1 MGTLFHVP
9 VLLVNVYAPNYDDP
23 QFMNKLFECLPSV
36 NDNLLIIG
44 GDMNCVIDPKL
55 DRSNPRTQTPSLM
68 SRSLS
73 DFMSKNGCIDPWR
86 FHNPHNKEHSFYS
99 QMHQSFSRIDYYFI
113 DAKLI
118 PNVLTVNY
126 HPIVISDH
134 APLSLDIH
142 FPSQSRYPT
151 SWRFN
156 TLLLSDDKFNE
167 FIEAKIDDFIAI
179 NQNERDP
186 VSSSLLWES
195 LKAYLRGQI
204 ISYSAHLYK
213 SRKVKLQE
221 LSVSIANLDQQL
233 ATCPAPTLLKQRVDL
248 QTEFDLVTTSDAER
262 LLLRSRSSYYEH
274 GDKASRLL
282 AHQLRRQAASR
293 MIPQIKDSLGM
304 LHRDPTTINSVFHL
318 FYSSLYDSEAPPD
331 TTEMNLFLDNL
342 DFPVVNVDVAQKL
355 DLPLTVEEITLAMRS
370 MQNNKTP
377 GLDGFPVEFF
387 KRFQDKLSPLLHAV
401 YIESLQH
408 GTLPPTLR
416 QASISLLLKKDKN
429 PDLCSSYRPLSLIN
443 VDAKILAKA
452 LAHRLENVVPTIVSQ
467 EQTGFVQGAT
477 NVLQHPHTLKHY
489 LH

>member
-9 VLLVNVYAPNYDDP
+9 VLLVNIYAPNFDDP

-55 DRSNPRTQTPSLM
+55 DRSNPRTLTPSLM

-86 FHNPHNKEHSFYS
+86 FHNPHTKEYSFYS
-99 QMHQSFSRIDYYFI
+99 QMHQSFSQIDYYFI

-126 HPIVISDH
+126 HPIVISDR

-156 TLLLSDDKFNE
+156 SLLLSDNKFTK

-186 VSSSLLWES
+186 ISSSLLWEA

-204 ISYSAHLYK
+204 ISYSAHLNK

-221 LSVSIANLDQQL
+221 LSVNIANLDQKR
-233 ATCPAPTLLKQRVDL
+233 ATSPTPTLLKQCVDL
-248 QTEFDLVTTSDAER
+248 QTEFDLVTTSDAE
-262 LLLRSRSSYYEH
+262 
-274 GDKASRLL
+274 
-282 AHQLRRQAASR
+282 
-293 MIPQIKDSLGM
+293 
-304 LHRDPTTINSVFHL
+304 
-318 FYSSLYDSEAPPD
+318 
-331 TTEMNLFLDNL
+331 
-342 DFPVVNVDVAQKL
+342 
-355 DLPLTVEEITLAMRS
+355 
-370 MQNNKTP
+370 
-377 GLDGFPVEFF
+377 
-387 KRFQDKLSPLLHAV
+387 
-401 YIESLQH
+401 
-408 GTLPPTLR
+408 
-416 QASISLLLKKDKN
+416 
-429 PDLCSSYRPLSLIN
+429 
-443 VDAKILAKA
+443 
-452 LAHRLENVVPTIVSQ
+452 
-467 EQTGFVQGAT
+467 
-477 NVLQHPHTLKHY
+477 
-489 LH
+489 